1 MHASLDALTLDARR
15 SSSPA
20 MARGILAEAQDLL
33 RNALDH
39 RESERALA
47 FWFSRILQEVAASPA
62 VEELLEGARL
72 RFTGAVAR
80 SDALPTDE
88 VSWLLEG
95 DSGAAGDQVR
105 QLFSGAG
112 LRVGES
118 GEPAS
123 ATEWADRA
131 AAAAA
136 TGDASRIAVY
146 VDAGLLTESGLAE
159 HLIAPSLHHLPPALR
174 LTEGLPDHSAPAD
187 VRGMLLEP
195 VVAVARWAGLLAGV
209 AAGDVPGRLSGAR
222 DGGVLTDDEAQ
233 ALLQAWDTGLSLE
246 LRRWRHDAWAEG
258 APLRSLPALDR
269 SAYGAA
275 ARLVSVALRSVA
287 GRHGI
292 NVD

>member
-1 MHASLDALTLDARR
+1 MLFAVRVGAAGIFTGMHASLDALTLDARR

-123 ATEWADRA
+123 ATEWANRA

-159 HLIAPSLHHLPPALR
+159 HLIAPSASSAAGAAPDGGAPRPLR
-174 LTEGLPDHSAPAD
+174 AGGCARHAAGAGG
-187 VRGMLLEP
+187 RGRPVGRAAGRRGGRGCAGP
-195 VVAVARWAGLLAGV
+195 VVRC
-209 AAGDVPGRLSGAR
+209 PGRWRSH
-222 DGGVLTDDEAQ
+222 
-233 ALLQAWDTGLSLE
+233 
-246 LRRWRHDAWAEG
+246 RR
-258 APLRSLPALDR
+258 
-269 SAYGAA
+269 
-275 ARLVSVALRSVA
+275 
-287 GRHGI
+287 
-292 NVD
+292 